1 MPQNHFNCPICHA
14 EKTQSFEVKEMM
26 FGLREAFT
34 YALCANCGVIFQRQP
49 PDDLGRY
56 YGSQYYSLNI
66 QNNSGSIKRLLKRLR
81 GKYLFQSK
89 SFLPGWI
96 ITKLFGKPDFVHY
109 MAAVN
114 TSFSNAIL
122 DVGSGTGY
130 LLWELHAAGFK
141 NLSGIDPFI
150 ENDILNNN
158 GINIYKKELK
168 DLDTKYDLIMFNH
181 AFEHMHDHKNILQ
194 RVNQLL
200 NDNGRVIIR
209 VPVVNYAWEKYST
222 NWVQL
227 DAPRHICVFSE
238 KAITLLAKESDLEI
252 EKIIYDSTAF
262 QFWGSEQYKQ
272 NIPLRDPRSYAENPA
287 RSIFSTKQI
296 IEYSK
301 QAEKLNQ
308 EGKGDQACFI
318 LRKMIN

>member
-1 MPQNHFNCPICHA
+1 
-14 EKTQSFEVKEMM
+14 
-26 FGLREAFT
+26 
-34 YALCANCGVIFQRQP
+34 
-49 PDDLGRY
+49 
-56 YGSQYYSLNI
+56 
-66 QNNSGSIKRLLKRLR
+66 
-81 GKYLFQSK
+81 
-89 SFLPGWI
+89 
-96 ITKLFGKPDFVHY
+96 
-109 MAAVN
+109 
-114 TSFSNAIL
+114 
-122 DVGSGTGY
+122 
-130 LLWELHAAGFK
+130 
-141 NLSGIDPFI
+141 
-150 ENDILNNN
+150 
-158 GINIYKKELK
+158 NIYKKELK